1 MFMSDFPQTL
11 PVLPLRDIVVF
22 PHMIVPLFAG
32 REKSIKALEQVMD
45 GEKTI
50 LLLTQRDPA
59 TDDPAPNDLYSVGCV
74 AKVLQLLKLP
84 DGTLKV
90 LVEGIE
96 RVSINQMRMNDE
108 FLEAEAVVLAGDEDD
123 SAEARALMRA
133 VAENFE
139 NYAKLN
145 KKIAPD
151 LMESLS
157 NIKEPSRLAKN
168 KFFYTVFYGILQ

>member
-22 PHMIVPLFAG
+22 PHMVVPLFAG
-32 REKSIKALEQVMD
+32 REKSIKALEQVKD

-50 LLLTQRDPA
+50 LMLTQRDPA
-59 TDDPAPNDLYSVGCV
+59 TDDPEAKDLYSVGCV

-96 RVSINQMRMNDE
+96 RVSVNQIRMNDE
-108 FLEAEAVVLAGDEDD
+108 FLEAEAV
-123 SAEARALMRA
+123 ALPA
-133 VAENFE
+133 D
-139 NYAKLN
+139 K
-145 KKIAPD
+145 D
-151 LMESLS
+151 
-157 NIKEPSRLAKN
+157 
-168 KFFYTVFYGILQ
+168 